1 MIELTVLIVYYDN
14 KLIRTVR
21 NLLNLEVFVHRLNMR
36 CLLQVENGKNF
47 SIGNSL
53 NGISLEFN
61 ISTVFYL

>member
-1 MIELTVLIVYYDN
+1 MIELAVLIVYYDN

-47 SIGNSL
+47 SIENSL

>member
-1 MIELTVLIVYYDN
+1 MIELAVLIVYYDN

-21 NLLNLEVFVHRLNMR
+21 NLLNLEVFVHRLNMQ